1 MDRELGE
8 NGCPGGILSG
18 VGGDLHSEDAGVP
31 DGFETAVVL
40 VEEEGGSPHPCC
52 PPSSSD
58 SSTRTSFHKTIF
70 PSSSG
75 STGF

>member
-40 VEEEGGSPHPCC
+40 VEEEGGSPHCC

-58 SSTRTSFHKTIF
+58 SSTGTSFHKKIP

>member
-31 DGFETAVVL
+31 DGDRNV
-40 VEEEGGSPHPCC
+40 
-52 PPSSSD
+52 
-58 SSTRTSFHKTIF
+58 
-70 PSSSG
+70 
-75 STGF
+75 